1 MPSQALVRDLLVDP
15 VDPWRVWAW
24 TEDTLFVSRDRGT
37 SWATVRTFQ
46 STVIEIAVPEGLS
59 EQSLR
64 QVVDELRPTLVAWVV
79 SFLITGMFWVAHRDL
94 FSRVRTV
101 NRDLV
106 WLNLLFLLPVS
117 LIPFAASV
125 LGKYPDEPI
134 GLHIYGSVMILAT
147 VLRTVLYWYV
157 IRRPALLWPDST
169 PQRSLFVLAVSASPI
184 LVYALAMAVA
194 DASAPLS
201 ALLYFS
207 VPGLYFLLVTVL
219 RDRAGTRPEA
229 DQFT

>member
-1 MPSQALVRDLLVDP
+1 VAVTEESDRPASRLARPERVVALSDGVFAIVMTILV
-15 VDPWRVWAW
+15 
-24 TEDTLFVSRDRGT
+24 L
-37 SWATVRTFQ
+37 
-46 STVIEIAVPEGLS
+46 EIAVPDGLS

-79 SFLITGMFWVAHRDL
+79 SFLITGMFWVEHRDL

-125 LGKYPDEPI
+125 LGKYPDDPI
-134 GLHIYGSVMILAT
+134 GLHIYGIVMILAT
-147 VLRTVLYWYV
+147 VLRTVLYGYV
-157 IRRPALLWPDST
+157 IRRPALLWPDSN
-169 PQRSLFVLAVSASPI
+169 PQRPMFALAVSASPI
-184 LVYALAMAVA
+184 VVYALAMVVA